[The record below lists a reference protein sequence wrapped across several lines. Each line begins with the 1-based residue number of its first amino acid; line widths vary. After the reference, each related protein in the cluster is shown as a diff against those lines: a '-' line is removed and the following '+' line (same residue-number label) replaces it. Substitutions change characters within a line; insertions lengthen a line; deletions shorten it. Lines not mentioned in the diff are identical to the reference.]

1 MLIFISIMIINQMF
15 LSHLIIFNLILIKL
29 LIYFQEFITI
39 FNFINLFQDLFS
51 VKILEIILLSIIK
64 VFIFFNH
71 F

>member
-1 MLIFISIMIINQMF
+1 MIINQMF